1 MKRSALDTLACPYD
15 AGASNQLCLLRIHT
29 MRLNITNINFDTH
42 RTTAIQTSNI
52 FKWKL
57 NSRQL
62 YIHKYWIGC
71 IYFNDDFDW
80 CRRCKLYEMKM
91 AFGCFLDERATQARQ
106 WATKSRL
113 HVILSCVWVM
123 RHNTTEKKLTLLAD
137 TTPQEYEN
145 STCMMKIAKVACPTS
160 NIASKMENAKLRK
173 RTKWKN
179 EKNALLAASGF
190 TKQFAIYW
198 TWSNA
203 KRNRNQILHNS
214 RSDKMAPAGRII
226 RKELLRA
233 IDENVDDIKEVENR
247 IK

>member
-123 RHNTTEKKLTLLAD
+123 RHNTTEK
-137 TTPQEYEN
+137 N
-145 STCMMKIAKVACPTS
+145 SRCWLIQRRRNTKIARAWWKLQKWPVQLPTS
-160 NIASKMENAKLRK
+160 HP
-173 RTKWKN
+173 KWKMLNYGN
-179 EKNALLAASGF
+179 E
-190 TKQFAIYW
+190 
-198 TWSNA
+198 
-203 KRNRNQILHNS
+203 RNG
-214 RSDKMAPAGRII
+214 KM
-226 RKELLRA
+226 KKTLC
-233 IDENVDDIKEVENR
+233 
-247 IK
+247 